1 MKEMTTE
8 GVEGGGEEQNKRTT
22 KTTTTKMRVLLT
34 CT

>member
-22 KTTTTKMRVLLT
+22 TTTTKMRVLLT

>member
-1 MKEMTTE
+1 MKEMTAE

-22 KTTTTKMRVLLT
+22 TTTTKMRVLLT

>member
-22 KTTTTKMRVLLT
+22 TTTTKMRALLT

>member
-1 MKEMTTE
+1 MKEMTME

-22 KTTTTKMRVLLT
+22 TTTTKMRVLLT

>member
-8 GVEGGGEEQNKRTT
+8 GVEGVGEEQNKRTT
-22 KTTTTKMRVLLT
+22 TTTTKMRVLLT

>member
-22 KTTTTKMRVLLT
+22 TTTTKMRVLPT

>member
-22 KTTTTKMRVLLT
+22 TTTTKMRVLLT
-34 CT
+34 CI

>member
-22 KTTTTKMRVLLT
+22 TTTTKMRVSLT